1 MRVALASYVQVLTSW
16 RCRFVFKLHPT
27 AYAAL
32 ADPDYDPE
40 DIENGTVKFILNNFD
55 VTPENQ
61 PCLLPFFEAFD
72 VILCDLHS
80 TVPFMA
86 SYFAPKV

>member
-1 MRVALASYVQVLTSW
+1 M
-16 RCRFVFKLHPT
+16 FKLHPT

-32 ADPDYDPE
+32 QDPEYDPT
-40 DIENGTVKFILNNFD
+40 DLENQTVKFIMQNFD
-55 VTPENQ
+55 VTEERQ

-72 VILCDLHS
+72 FILCDLHS

-86 SYFAPKV
+86 SYFAPKARISCAATGSN